1 MQYLNKHL
9 DISFIEEMFIPSS
22 SINND
27 KNCIL
32 FVFFSKNKNPTMMIK
47 IHNRVKINSSI
58 AIFLFLVSSLSITMA
73 QSNDLFSM
81 IRNFDRYIPVFGSC
95 DRIVYAGVANCMS
108 NFGPSRFSKGSCCA
122 SRKYR
127 ACIQGLKDGHSFAV
141 ARDRCPPR
149 SLSMPVV
156 WAVSDRLIGLPLSS
170 CPKNSCR
177 SNKPSQ
183 RG

>member
-1 MQYLNKHL
+1 MYFIRLN
-9 DISFIEEMFIPSS
+9 
-22 SINND
+22 
-27 KNCIL
+27 IL
-32 FVFFSKNKNPTMMIK
+32 IVFFLFY
-47 IHNRVKINSSI
+47 RLSS
-58 AIFLFLVSSLSITMA
+58 VS
-73 QSNDLFSM
+73 
-81 IRNFDRYIPVFGSC
+81 
-95 DRIVYAGVANCMS
+95 
-108 NFGPSRFSKGSCCA
+108 A

-177 SNKPSQ
+177 NNKPSQ